1 MRLTL
6 TNLFCHTLPCSLTYL
21 EGSHPS
27 IFSSVCLQTWG
38 FPNWHTVRV
47 LILALL
53 LTNCM
58 CSQQD
63 EGQESLE
70 EELDVLVLDDEGDQV
85 SYSPMVCPPVTPKM
99 VLKKEASVCLLFPI
113 MLT

>member
-1 MRLTL
+1 M
-6 TNLFCHTLPCSLTYL
+6 
-21 EGSHPS
+21 
-27 IFSSVCLQTWG
+27 
-38 FPNWHTVRV
+38 
-47 LILALL
+47 ALL

-70 EELDVLVLDDEGDQV
+70 EELDVLVLDDEGDRV

-99 VLKKEASVCLLFPI
+99 VLKKEASVCPLFANHVDLIRPET
-113 MLT
+113 LV